1 MEPISDDRQK
11 PKHKMTVVRWI
22 AVWPRAGTAM
32 YYIKPDP
39 VDLGGAFAIKEITIE
54 VEEGEGLDAV

>member
-1 MEPISDDRQK
+1 
-11 PKHKMTVVRWI
+11 
-22 AVWPRAGTAM
+22 M
-32 YYIKPDP
+32 YYTKPDP

>member
-1 MEPISDDRQK
+1 MEATNDKKR
-11 PKHKMTVVRWI
+11 I
-22 AVWPRAGTAM
+22 AVTRWVVFWGNEQSAM
-32 YYIKPDP
+32 YHTKPDA